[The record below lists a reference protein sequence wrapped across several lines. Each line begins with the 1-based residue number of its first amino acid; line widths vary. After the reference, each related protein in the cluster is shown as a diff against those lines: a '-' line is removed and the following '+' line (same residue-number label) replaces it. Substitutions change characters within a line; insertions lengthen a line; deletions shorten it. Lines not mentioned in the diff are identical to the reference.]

1 MTRLQIVYLRLRGSS
16 CDNCAFADAFRS
28 NGDGQVTRLHTYC
41 RAPQSPHFNRPAP
54 PERLCESWQRG
65 DKLPQPPQVGDPT
78 LTA

>member
-1 MTRLQIVYLRLRGSS
+1 MSRLQLAYLRLRGRS
-16 CDNCAFADAFRS
+16 CDNCAFADLFRS

-54 PERLCESWQRG
+54 SERLCQAWQPA
-65 DKLPQPPQVGDPT
+65 DDSPKPPEVGDPT

>member
-1 MTRLQIVYLRLRGSS
+1 MSRLQLVYLRLRGRS
-16 CDNCAFADAFRS
+16 CSNCAFADLFRS

-54 PERLCESWQRG
+54 AERLCQAWQPSG
-65 DKLPQPPQVGDPT
+65 DSPKPPEVGDPT